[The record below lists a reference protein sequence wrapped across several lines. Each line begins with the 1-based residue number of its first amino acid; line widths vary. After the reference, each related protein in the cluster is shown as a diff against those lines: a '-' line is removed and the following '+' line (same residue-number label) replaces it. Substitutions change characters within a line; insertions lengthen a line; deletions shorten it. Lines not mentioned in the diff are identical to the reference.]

1 MYTIEYYKYK
11 KKPTIKNIELIS
23 SNHSFNRMM
32 ERKYYYQKDIIEK
45 CWNIKSLTIDI
56 EDIINIIYD
65 QSLINLY
72 SLYAIAMKRISSDNS
87 ITSITILNNN
97 KLNLSYIYEIINC
110 EWMINAN
117 ENIDE
122 INIEKIQKRLD
133 YLKNKYEN
141 TTNQK
146 KKIDIEYDIYLI
158 SYYLDTIKKH
168 NDIQKKERKNVKL
181 GKRFIKQKNNK
192 NIL

>member
-1 MYTIEYYKYK
+1 MI
-11 KKPTIKNIELIS
+11 
-23 SNHSFNRMM
+23 
-32 ERKYYYQKDIIEK
+32 ERKYLYQKDIIDK

-56 EDIINIIYD
+56 EDIEKIIYD
-65 QSLINLY
+65 QRLIYLC
-72 SLYAIAMKRISSDNS
+72 SLYAIVMKRISSDNS

-97 KLNLSYIYEIINC
+97 YNLSYIYEIIKC
-110 EWMINAN
+110 KWMINAN

-122 INIEKIQKRLD
+122 INIEKIQNRLD
-133 YLKNKYEN
+133 YLKNIYEN

-146 KKIDIEYDIYLI
+146 KKIDIEYKIYLI
-158 SYYLDTIKKH
+158 TYYLDTIKKH
-168 NDIQKKERKNVKL
+168 YDMTKKDKKTVKL

>member
-1 MYTIEYYKYK
+1 MYTIEYYKTK
-11 KKPTIKNIELIS
+11 KKPTIKKAKYKSDNQ
-23 SNHSFNRMM
+23 NFNRMI
-32 ERKYYYQKDIIEK
+32 ERKYLYQKDIIDK

-56 EDIINIIYD
+56 EDIEKIIYD
-65 QSLINLY
+65 QRLIYLC
-72 SLYAIAMKRISSDNS
+72 SLYAIVMKRISSDNS

-117 ENIDE
+117 ENINE
-122 INIEKIQKRLD
+122 INIEKIQNRLD
-133 YLKNKYEN
+133 YLKNIYEN

-146 KKIDIEYDIYLI
+146 KKIDIEYKIYLI
-158 SYYLDTIKKH
+158 TYYLDTIKKH
-168 NDIQKKERKNVKL
+168 NDMPKKDKKTVKL